1 MSLGN
6 RLLGSKVVD
15 RDGQPLLVYH
25 GTRRKFDAFVPM
37 KPMAA
42 FGNPVGIYFT
52 DCLREAEEF
61 AQDVDGATDEHS
73 RVISAH
79 LLIRDD
85 TEGLIRRRRDGT
97 TEFIVFKP
105 ESVLIVSNTM
115 VQSTARFVLGDR
127 PERP

>member
-1 MSLGN
+1 MSLENWLTGN
-6 RLLGSKVVD
+6 KVVD
-15 RDGQPLLVYH
+15 MHGHPLLVYH
-25 GTRRKFDAFVPM
+25 GTRRKFDTFVPM

-73 RVISAH
+73 RVITAH
-79 LLIRDD
+79 LCIRDD

-105 ESVLIVSNTM
+105 ESILIVSDTM
-115 VQSTARFVLGDR
+115 VQSIARVAPGDR
-127 PERP
+127 QRQ